1 MALSAL
7 TVSKCARVAG
17 GLKRIALIDKNEI
30 QGFAFSTTDHSVID
44 IYEPG
49 SSPLATITD
58 GEGVEFTFRRNEARF
73 EYTSERNDN
82 GVDTCTINVYCSVP
96 APNASQLEAIEAL
109 RDTCELVVV
118 VQEFGD
124 GTPLRIF
131 GVDKFEFG
139 TMEYQSASHNSGT
152 NRTETNMLE
161 LNLQAEQEELPY
173 VLSALT
179 EAGLTTSSPATQAE
193 NDAIFERLV

>member
-7 TVSKCARVAG
+7 TVTKCARVAG
-17 GLKRIALIDKNEI
+17 GLKKIAVIDKNQI
-30 QGFAFSTTDHSVID
+30 GGFSFSPTNHSVID
-44 IYEPG
+44 IFEPG
-49 SSPLATITD
+49 TVNTIDASS
-58 GEGVEFTFRRNEARF
+58 GVEFTFRRNEARF

-96 APNASQLEAIEAL
+96 APNKAQLEAIEAL

-118 VQEFGD
+118 VQEFGES
-124 GTPLRIF
+124 TPLRIF

-161 LNLQAEQEELPY
+161 LNMQAEQEELPY
-173 VLSALT
+173 VLESLAQANL
-179 EAGLTTSSPATQAE
+179 LTTGDTGTVAE
-193 NDAIFERLV
+193 NDAIFARLV